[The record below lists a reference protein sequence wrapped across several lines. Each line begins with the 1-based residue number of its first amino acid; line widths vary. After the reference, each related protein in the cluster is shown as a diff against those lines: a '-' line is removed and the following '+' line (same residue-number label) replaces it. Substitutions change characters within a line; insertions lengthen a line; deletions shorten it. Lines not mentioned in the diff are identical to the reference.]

1 MEIMEGFFEFL
12 LKLFKIKEN
21 ERKKIGYFEG
31 FFSIAINIIIS
42 LIKLFYGLALNS
54 VSLIADAVHSVSD
67 VLSSIV
73 VIIGFKLS
81 DKPADRE
88 HPFGHGRI
96 DLIASVIISTMLLV
110 VGFEFLK
117 DAVLKIKNPSI
128 TTSTNI
134 EILIIA
140 STILLKELLA
150 QFSFFLGE
158 KINSPSLMAEGHH
171 HRSDALSTI
180 IVIISLIGSN
190 YGYRWIDGVAGL
202 IVAVFIMHTAIDL
215 LKESA
220 NPLIGSAPDKE
231 IIEDIKQTALSYP
244 EVIDVHDI
252 VVHQFGEKWHISLH
266 IEVPHTM
273 SILDAHTLADSIERR
288 IQSKYKGM
296 TVVHIDPVNSDH
308 PYFQKVR
315 DFIKKL
321 SEKYPELKTAHD
333 IRIVGDEKTFNILF
347 DINLEE
353 TPENYEK
360 LKKIRKEIGE
370 HFNAGVVVNFD
381 PPLS

>member
-1 MEIMEGFFEFL
+1 MNGFFEFL
-12 LKLFKIKEN
+12 LKIFKIKEN

-31 FFSIAINIIIS
+31 FFSIFVNIVIS
-42 LIKLFYGLALNS
+42 VVKLFYGITLNS
-54 VSLIADAVHSVSD
+54 VSLIADAAHSISD

-81 DKPADRE
+81 DKPADKE

-96 DLIASVIISTMLLV
+96 DLIATVIISTMLLI

-117 DAVLKIKNPSI
+117 DAIVKIKNPSI
-128 TTSTNI
+128 VSSTNI

-150 QFSFFLGE
+150 QFSFFLGK
-158 KINSPSLMAEGHH
+158 KINSPSLIAEGHH
-171 HRSDALSTI
+171 HRSDALSTV

-190 YGYRWIDGVAGL
+190 YGYKWIDGAAGL
-202 IVAVFIMHTAIDL
+202 IVALFIMHTAIDL
-215 LKESA
+215 LKDAA
-220 NPLIGSAPDKE
+220 NPLIGSAPDRE
-231 IIEDIKQTALSYP
+231 MVEEIKQIAMSYP

-266 IEVPHTM
+266 IEIPHTM
-273 SILDAHTLADSIERR
+273 NILEAHTLADNIERR

-308 PYFQKVR
+308 PRYSEVKQ
-315 DFIKKL
+315 FIKKL
-321 SEKYPELKTAHD
+321 ANKYPELKTAHD
-333 IRIVGDEKTFNILF
+333 IRIVGDKDTFNILF

-353 TPENYEK
+353 TRENYEK
-360 LKKIRKEIGE
+360 LKEIRKVIAKK
-370 HFNAGVVVNFD
+370 FNAGVVVNVD